1 LLFRAAVA
9 VAVAEY
15 LIIGNLR
22 SYCRRR
28 RRRRRHCCTQLL
40 FAATVSNYDA
50 AVDAARLAQ
59 LDTAAK

>member
-1 LLFRAAVA
+1 MLFRAAVA

-22 SYCRRR
+22 SYCRR